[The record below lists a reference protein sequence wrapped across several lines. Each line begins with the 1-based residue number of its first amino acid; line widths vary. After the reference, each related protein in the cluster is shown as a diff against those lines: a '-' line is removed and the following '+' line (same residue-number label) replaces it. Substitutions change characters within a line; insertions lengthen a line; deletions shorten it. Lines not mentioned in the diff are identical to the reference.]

1 METHFKVYFDEIQ
14 FRIKLLWFVFK
25 FYPKF
30 ILLISN
36 ISNIS
41 NISLSSK
48 LK

>member
-41 NISLSSK
+41 LSSK